1 MKAKRHAARK
11 EKEPGMIF
19 GVNTTRNAVFIAE
32 THGAGS
38 KFKIDLIRRVPF
50 QIHQA
55 GDVAELLQNL
65 SAILDH
71 NRQVAGRSV
80 AIMKRSGGRFGSSVG
95 AIKAEAITE
104 LAAFQKGCWWLEW
117 LRKV

>member
-1 MKAKRHAARK
+1 M
-11 EKEPGMIF
+11 
-19 GVNTTRNAVFIAE
+19 
-32 THGAGS
+32 
-38 KFKIDLIRRVPF
+38 
-50 QIHQA
+50 
-55 GDVAELLQNL
+55 
-65 SAILDH
+65 
-71 NRQVAGRSV
+71 AGRSV